1 MCCSQTVGT
10 VMSSLS
16 RRELLA
22 AAALA
27 APLAG
32 ASNRLPRTMRANHI
46 ADLTHVLS
54 PSFPVIPIPGVTFP
68 IRITPIATIPGNG
81 VYANKWEVIE
91 HNGTHV
97 DAPCHFVAGQP
108 GLDQMG
114 IENFIAPLA
123 VIDISKR
130 AGLNFDTALE
140 PDDVLAYEKR
150 HGRIKAG
157 SAVFLNSGW
166 DRKAKDGQ
174 SYLNTDASNTHH
186 FPGFS
191 VECVEFLVT
200 QRQTAG
206 VGVDTISIDIGPDK
220 EYRAH
225 KALFKYGKWAVECVN
240 QLDSI
245 PPSGATVVVAAPRV
259 LGASGAPARI
269 IALW

>member
-10 VMSSLS
+10 AMSALS
-16 RRELLA
+16 RREVLA
-22 AAALA
+22 AAAMSNS
-27 APLAG
+27 LAG
-32 ASNRLPRTMRANHI
+32 ASNRLARTITASRV

-54 PSFPVIPIPGVTFP
+54 PAFPVIPIPGVTFP
-68 IRITPIATIPGNG
+68 IRITPIATIRERG

-114 IENFIAPLA
+114 IENFIAPVA
-123 VIDISKR
+123 VIDIAER
-130 AGLNFDTALE
+130 ARLNFDTALE
-140 PDDVLAYEKR
+140 PGDVRTYEKR

-166 DRKAKDGQ
+166 ARKAGDGQ
-174 SYLNTDASNTHH
+174 TYLNTDASNTHH

-191 VECVEFLVT
+191 VECIEFLVNE
-200 QRQTAG
+200 RQIVG
-206 VGVDTISIDIGPDK
+206 VGVDSISIDIGPDK

-225 KALFKYGKWAVECVN
+225 KALFKHGKWAVECLN
-240 QLDSI
+240 RLDSI

-259 LGASGAPARI
+259 EGASGAPARV